1 LKTKNQK
8 KQRKKTRKKDKKT
21 RKKNSDKVTK
31 LKKID
36 FGETNPNLLM
46 LDNFYNFEDFLMK
59 QQSDNNSV
67 KPQDELSNNVPSPG
81 KITFLD
87 PGFSPLFINDFSSNR
102 SHNEGLAHRPTEL
115 RDITFIHGVAEQQL
129 MRLKAITQPIV
140 RLNKANPLILLR
152 RVTSCHTANILLQHS
167 SKRKHPNIVRKAEI
181 PGPRV
186 KYMPATR
193 MGILG
198 VKREVVPPQCIIRR
212 FGNM

>member
-1 LKTKNQK
+1 
-8 KQRKKTRKKDKKT
+8 
-21 RKKNSDKVTK
+21 
-31 LKKID
+31 
-36 FGETNPNLLM
+36 
-46 LDNFYNFEDFLMK
+46 MK
-59 QQSDNNSV
+59 QESDDSG
-67 KPQDELSNNVPSPG
+67 KHQDDIINNVPSSG

-129 MRLKAITQPIV
+129 MRLKA
-140 RLNKANPLILLR
+140 
-152 RVTSCHTANILLQHS
+152 NILLQHS
-167 SKRKHPNIVRKAEI
+167 SKRKHTNIVRRAEI

-186 KYMPATR
+186 KYLPATR

-212 FGNM
+212 FGNI